1 MAAETGS
8 KVQAVLYASGP
19 LDCSVSVTPDEGVTW
34 FGQSLTALDRPVE
47 YAKLEFLTP
56 ELGFAAVGT
65 QHSPG
70 GGEEKYA
77 FSPITAGKAGRHS
90 APCRTSAPPTS
101 SAVFP

>member
-1 MAAETGS
+1 MLSLPGAGRILAAETGS

-70 GGEEKYA
+70 GGE
-77 FSPITAGKAGRHS
+77 GKICFFH
-90 APCRTSAPPTS
+90 P
-101 SAVFP
+101 

>member
-56 ELGFAAVGT
+56 ELGFAAVGRR
-65 QHSPG
+65 
-70 GGEEKYA
+70 KRYYA
-77 FSPITAGKAGRHS
+77 DTREDALIMTLEFAHETAY
-90 APCRTSAPPTS
+90 TE
-101 SAVFP
+101 